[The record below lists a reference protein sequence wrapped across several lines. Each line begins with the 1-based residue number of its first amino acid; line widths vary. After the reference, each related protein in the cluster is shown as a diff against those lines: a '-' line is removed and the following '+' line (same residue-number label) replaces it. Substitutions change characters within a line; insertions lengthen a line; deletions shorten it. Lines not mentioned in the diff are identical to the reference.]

1 MYEKE
6 KSTEIYSSGIVR
18 KKSTIADVE
27 TSFRDLAFI
36 VSGDKNQEEIHFLIE
51 EMCWGGGNCVINQL
65 RINK

>member
-18 KKSTIADVE
+18 KKSTISDVE

-51 EMCWGGGNCVINQL
+51 EMC
-65 RINK
+65 